1 MSLVGHSRRFDD
13 VPVTSALPLVTDLR
27 RKYRHVRN
35 VPTTEV
41 AFSLD
46 HLVGEREKRRRNR
59 EESAVLWGVLTGSL
73 RGWSADSSA
82 SRAKKNV
89 FRPMGWGKLAISF
102 CCDGL
107 VRERLDRRRTA
118 NVAADVAAAIAS
130 G

>member
-1 MSLVGHSRRFDD
+1 MSSE
-13 VPVTSALPLVTDLR
+13 LPLKADIAQ
-27 RKYRHVRN
+27 YSRHVSK

-73 RGWSADSSA
+73 RGLVRGFQRFTSQ
-82 SRAKKNV
+82 KNV

-102 CCDGL
+102 WCDGL

-118 NVAADVAAAIAS
+118 NVAADS

>member
-1 MSLVGHSRRFDD
+1 
-13 VPVTSALPLVTDLR
+13 
-27 RKYRHVRN
+27 

-46 HLVGEREKRRRNR
+46 HLVGEQKE
-59 EESAVLWGVLTGSL
+59 
-73 RGWSADSSA
+73 
-82 SRAKKNV
+82 V
-89 FRPMGWGKLAISF
+89 FCPMGWSKLAISF
-102 CCDGL
+102 WCDGL